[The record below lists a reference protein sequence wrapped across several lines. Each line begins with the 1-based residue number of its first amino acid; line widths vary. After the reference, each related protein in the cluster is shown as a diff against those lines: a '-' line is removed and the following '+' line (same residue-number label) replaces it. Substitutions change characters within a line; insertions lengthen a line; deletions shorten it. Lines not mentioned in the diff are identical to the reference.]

1 MTTFVWNSA
10 RFGGTTDLATA
21 TNWSSRPRRSW
32 RRTLLASTAALS
44 LGAQDAAWATCAD
57 GSAFPTSGFVIGGA
71 QVPIAS
77 NWSPNVFFTEPAGS
91 LFIPNSSVNEHNDPA
106 QPLTAGGHNWVFD
119 QGSTLCKET
128 DTGPSGA
135 VATGW
140 AIPPNASTNCV
151 LLPIISNGR
160 VTNFGDIPFQGDVI
174 TPTCDPT
181 RLSATGAPNPANTYF
196 NQLGCSISQGV
207 ATTPQTASS
216 FLFLTGIKS
225 GLFSVRLDNAA
236 NPTVGGDFGKAVGL
250 TDFYSAI
257 KGNQSLT
264 SAAVSKDGQLVI
276 ATSFKRLPAV
286 FACLN
291 PLGDPGDPS
300 KPLNPNFFVPSASS
314 VQCMS
319 VGNNNLPVDLT
330 TAIGPDSQPYFA
342 GQRAASGGFVTSFGN
357 PPGGTSKSAWPN
369 CIWQTNGSLSLADAF
384 AHNRSNGCGN
394 AASNSAL
401 VSPSVTQTSVLASHG
416 SYMYLGT
423 NAGPVVQI
431 KVTTNPASGLSSFA
445 LRTYLTGTSV
455 ISSVG
460 VADDLGSLMVFSNPP
475 TVGLPGF
482 WTKLPLCEDM
492 N

>member
-1 MTTFVWNSA
+1 MTTSHQTSA
-10 RFGGTTDLATA
+10 TTVRGSSLA
-21 TNWSSRPRRSW
+21 NRRSRRSW

-44 LGAQDAAWATCAD
+44 LGAQDAAWAACSD
-57 GSAFPTSGFVIGGA
+57 GSAFPAGGFVIGSA
-71 QVPIAS
+71 QVPIGN
-77 NWSPNVFFTEPAGS
+77 NWSPNVFTAPAGS
-91 LFIPNSSVNEHNDPA
+91 LFIPDSSVNEHNDPA

-140 AIPPNASTNCV
+140 AIPPNSSTNCV
-151 LLPIISNGR
+151 ILPIISNGR

-181 RLSATGAPNPANTYF
+181 RLSAPGVPNPANTYF
-196 NQLGCSISQGV
+196 NQLGCSLSQGV

-216 FLFLTGIKS
+216 FLFVTGIRS

-236 NPTVGGDFGKAVGL
+236 NPTVGGDAGKAVGV

-257 KGNQSLT
+257 KGNPQLT
-264 SAAVSKDGQLVI
+264 GAAVTKDGQLVI

-291 PLGDPGDPS
+291 PLGDPGDPA

-319 VGNNNLPVDLT
+319 VGSNNLPADLT
-330 TAIGPDSQPYFA
+330 TAVGADSQPYFA

-357 PPGGTSKSAWPN
+357 PPGGTSKSSWPN

-384 AHNRSNGCGN
+384 AHNRQNGCGN

-401 VSPSVTQTSVLASHG
+401 VSPSITQTSVLASHG

-423 NAGPVVQI
+423 NLGPVVQI
-431 KVTTNPASGLSSFA
+431 KVTTNPTSGLSSYA
-445 LRTYLTGTSV
+445 LRTYLTGTST

-475 TVGLPGF
+475 SVGLSPGF
-482 WTKLPLCEDM
+482 WTKLPLCEDL

>member
-1 MTTFVWNSA
+1 MSHQTPATTV
-10 RFGGTTDLATA
+10 RGGSLA
-21 TNWSSRPRRSW
+21 NPRSRRSW

-44 LGAQDAAWATCAD
+44 LGAQNAAWAACSD
-57 GSAFPTSGFVIGGA
+57 GSTFPAGGFVIGSA
-71 QVPIAS
+71 PVPVAN
-77 NWSPNVFFTEPAGS
+77 NWSPNVFTEPAGS
-91 LFIPNSSVNEHNDPA
+91 LFIPDSSVNEHNDPA

-140 AIPPNASTNCV
+140 AIPPNSSTNCV

-181 RLSATGAPNPANTYF
+181 RLSAPGAPNPANTYF

-216 FLFLTGIKS
+216 FLFVTGIKS
-225 GLFSVRLDNAA
+225 GLFSVRLDNVF
-236 NPTVGGDFGKAVGL
+236 NPTVGGDAGKAVGL

-291 PLGDPGDPS
+291 PLGDPGDPA
-300 KPLNPNFFVPSASS
+300 KPLNPGFFVPSASS
-314 VQCMS
+314 RAVH
-319 VGNNNLPVDLT
+319 VGRQQ
-330 TAIGPDSQPYFA
+330 QPA
-342 GQRAASGGFVTSFGN
+342 G
-357 PPGGTSKSAWPN
+357 
-369 CIWQTNGSLSLADAF
+369 
-384 AHNRSNGCGN
+384 
-394 AASNSAL
+394 
-401 VSPSVTQTSVLASHG
+401 
-416 SYMYLGT
+416 
-423 NAGPVVQI
+423 
-431 KVTTNPASGLSSFA
+431 
-445 LRTYLTGTSV
+445 
-455 ISSVG
+455 
-460 VADDLGSLMVFSNPP
+460 
-475 TVGLPGF
+475 
-482 WTKLPLCEDM
+482 
-492 N
+492 